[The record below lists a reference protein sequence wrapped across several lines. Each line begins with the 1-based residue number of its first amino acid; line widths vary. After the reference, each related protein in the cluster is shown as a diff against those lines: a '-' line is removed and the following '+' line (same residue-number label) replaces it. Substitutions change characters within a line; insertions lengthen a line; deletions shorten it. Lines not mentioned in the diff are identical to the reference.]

1 MCKGSLTFFQ
11 YVIFEINL
19 LIFSTD
25 LIELAQL
32 VPQYV
37 GGGVRLQVVEL
48 TDMIRLV
55 PHLSLTGECSQL
67 GSVNIR
73 VFIL

>member
-19 LIFSTD
+19 FSTD

-48 TDMIRLV
+48 TDMIRFV

>member
-19 LIFSTD
+19 FSTD